1 MIPFHE
7 CCAPN
12 EVAARRR
19 GDSLLQLAR
28 LGVAAAAV
36 TLASAISAGGA
47 FAQSLPLKRL
57 IQVPTTDEQREGYV
71 QTEPGVFLYWKQVG
85 SGPPVVVLHGGP
97 GSDHRHLVGLGSLAK
112 DRSLFFY
119 DQRGCG
125 RSTRS
130 ATTGPISWSNHIDDL
145 EAIREALGQDRMVVV
160 GYSFGGLLLQLYA
173 ARHPDRIRGM
183 VLIGSPEPEARR
195 IEHIQKTVN
204 ARIGEGT
211 REWLRSLQKLGLLQ
225 LDSDWITSEITRRVW
240 RDAYIHPKHTSKVDF
255 GSIHVCSAANRG
267 TLGSLGS
274 LDETQRLSRV
284 AAPVLLVYGDYDP
297 VPIESGR
304 RLAAVFPRAELVA
317 LDETGHMPWIEAPSP
332 FARAVDRFL
341 LQFSR

>member
-1 MIPFHE
+1 MKRIHE
-7 CCAPN
+7 RCAPD

-19 GDSLLQLAR
+19 GDSFLQLAR

-36 TLASAISAGGA
+36 SLASALSGGSAL
-47 FAQSLPLKRL
+47 AQSLPLKQL
-57 IQVPTTDEQREGYV
+57 IQVPTADEQREGYV
-71 QTEPGVFLYWKQVG
+71 QTGPGVFLYWKQVG

-97 GSDHRHLVGLGSLAK
+97 GSDHRHLAGLGTLLK

-130 ATTGPISWSNHIDDL
+130 AASQPLNWGDHIEDL

-195 IEHIQKTVN
+195 IEQIQKTVN

-211 REWLRSLQKLGLLQ
+211 REWLGSLQKLGLLQ
-225 LDSDWITSEITRRVW
+225 VASDWITSEITRRVW

-255 GSIHVCSAANRG
+255 GSIHVCSAANRE
-267 TLGSLGS
+267 TLASLGS
-274 LDETQRLSRV
+274 IAETQSLSRV
-284 AAPVLLVYGDYDP
+284 AAPVLLLYGDYDP
-297 VPIESGR
+297 IPIESGR
-304 RLAAVFPRAELVA
+304 RLAAVFPEAELVA
-317 LDETGHMPWIEAPSP
+317 LDETGHMPWIETPSA
-332 FARAVDRFL
+332 FRRALDRFL
-341 LQFSR
+341 LRFSR